1 MAKKRKFCAYRAVE
15 RPYTR
20 FSKYK
25 KMSFVKAKPVCKI
38 VRFNMGSP
46 TKKFTHKVKLIA
58 KDSLQIR
65 DNAFESARL
74 TSNRLLE
81 GELGKNGFRLRIIPY
96 PHHILRE
103 NPLAAGAGADRMS
116 TGMKCSFG
124 KTVGIAAQI
133 KRGQTIFEVEVN
145 KNNLELGRKAMKR
158 ASYKIPCGCFIE
170 VYENKVEK
178 TAK

>member
-1 MAKKRKFCAYRAVE
+1 MAKKRRACAYRATE

-25 KMSFVKAKPVCKI
+25 KMSFVKAKPVCRI
-38 VRFNMGSP
+38 VRFNGGSP
-46 TKKFTHKVKLIA
+46 KKKFAYTLKLIT
-58 KDSLQIR
+58 KSELQIR

-81 GELGKNGFRLRIIPY
+81 GTLGKGGFRMKLLPY

-124 KTVGIAAQI
+124 KIVGIAAQL
-133 KRGQTIFEVEVN
+133 KKGQTIFTLEVN
-145 KNNLELGRKAMKR
+145 KPNLDTAKLALKR
-158 ASYKIPCGCFIE
+158 ASHKLPCKCGIE
-170 VYENKVEK
+170 ILENKAE
-178 TAK
+178 